1 MKIIHTADLH
11 LDSKL
16 ESNLSP
22 SQARERRDELLE
34 TFGRLVAYAAEHE
47 VSVILIAGDLFDKPH
62 VRKRAKRRVL
72 EEMETHPEIDFL
84 YLQGNHDRSD
94 FLSDLEDGDIPKNLK
109 RFEESEWT
117 AYEYGD
123 VVISGRELSD
133 DNYKTISVNLILDE
147 SKLNIVTLHGQES
160 DYVGKDRTHII
171 QISQFKNKFI
181 DYLAL
186 GHIHSYK
193 CDRLDD
199 RGEWCYPGCLEG
211 RGFDECGE
219 KGFVLL
225 EIDEETKELTHSFV
239 PFASRQ
245 LHEVPVEVAEE
256 MNMPDIIAAVRGALT
271 RIDNGDLI
279 KVVLTGTTEMDFDVD
294 CERLTHIFEREYYF
308 FKVYDRTGTRIDYDS
323 FAGDRSLKG
332 EFVRLMQQQEISEEE
347 RAAVIE
353 LGMKAIL
360 GEELG

>member
-1 MKIIHTADLH
+1 MRIIHTADLH

-22 SQARERRDELLE
+22 AQARERRDELLE
-34 TFGRLVAYAAEHE
+34 TFGRMVAYAAENE

-72 EEMETHPEIDFL
+72 EEIETHPQIDFL

-199 RGEWCYPGCLEG
+199 RGVWCYPGCLEG

-239 PFASRQ
+239 PFAGRQ
-245 LHEVPVEVAEE
+245 LHEVPVEVTEE
-256 MNMPDIIAAVRGALT
+256 MNMPDIISAVRKALDE
-271 RIDNGDLI
+271 IDNGDLI
-279 KVVLTGTTEMDFDVD
+279 KVILTGTTEMDFDVD
-294 CERLTHIFEREYYF
+294 CERLAHIFEREYYF

-332 EFVRLMQQQEISEEE
+332 EFVRLMQQQEIPEEE